1 FPIVVAFLKSNW
13 HTGMLLGLFNCLIL
27 YWRSIPVKHSI
38 LLREQLKIIISEYSG
53 KRNDLLTI
61 QRNISFYSE
70 QYGPS
75 TCAGTM
81 AGNREFPSKLFDN
94 YGLPKLY
101 KHSEFCSC
109 FISEYT
115 KTACRNA
122 DFEIFIDEIALF
134 LADFQD
140 KSTCQL
146 CFAYLA
152 IRADNNTS
160 EVFKQRILT
169 HAVRIAGD
177 PAKASK
183 WLPSPMFSEQEKK
196 SFEDGALILNRWISL
211 KFIDLFFEKVSMDK
225 DRKKF
230 WQKYYKS
237 IDKIKILGDEQLKL
251 KFMRDERVR
260 DYIDSRF
267 GMLSYGCSVLLMQAK
282 EHVFVEFGGTGNAF
296 YAYKRNARKC
306 PKFDA
311 GNYSIYDLKDTT
323 MSYLN
328 NSLSQGRLVHRN
340 GWQLELSQWLALH
353 AGIRN
358 D

>member
-1 FPIVVAFLKSNW
+1 
-13 HTGMLLGLFNCLIL
+13 
-27 YWRSIPVKHSI
+27 
-38 LLREQLKIIISEYSG
+38 
-53 KRNDLLTI
+53 
-61 QRNISFYSE
+61 
-70 QYGPS
+70 
-75 TCAGTM
+75 M
-81 AGNREFPSKLFDN
+81 AGNREFPLTLFDN

-109 FISEYT
+109 FIAEYT

-122 DFEIFIDEIALF
+122 DFEMFIDEIALF

-296 YAYKRNARKC
+296 YAYKRTARNVQNSML
-306 PKFDA
+306 A
-311 GNYSIYDLKDTT
+311 SIASTT
-323 MSYLN
+323 SKT
-328 NSLSQGRLVHRN
+328 Q
-340 GWQLELSQWLALH
+340 Q
-353 AGIRN
+353 
-358 D
+358 